1 MPILYD
7 HLPSAYADENHELT
21 YDDGGSVGMYVS
33 YSSLLSRLNGIFSIY
48 GSAKVSHSPIATKH
62 LEEDIGF

>member
-33 YSSLLSRLNGIFSIY
+33 YSALLPRLNGIFSIY
-48 GSAKVSHSPIATKH
+48 GSAKVR
-62 LEEDIGF
+62 DM